1 MWNIDALDNEYS
13 YFLDYVKAV
22 VNTSISSFK
31 TLNRFVNDKRF
42 EYLDMLI
49 VAKDVHPSVNVKVGG
64 FDPNYKPPIV
74 QIITEMGICY
84 AINAV
89 LEVNLMSTG

>member
-1 MWNIDALDNEYS
+1 MWNIDALDKEYS

-42 EYLDMLI
+42 ENLDMLI
-49 VAKDVHPSVNVKVGG
+49 VAKDVHPSVNVKVSG